1 MAPAFS
7 RADASDMSDPRV
19 PYIEVRRVRWFA
31 VALAVTAIGL
41 AGCGDD
47 DGDRGVASAVPDI
60 DRISADRGA
69 GGEAILIKTRVRVAR
84 GGGGGGEVLR
94 GSRIG
99 DSAFCP
105 GGRFRDRQ
113 GGAGLGTVVK
123 TFRCPN
129 GRLTITFSP
138 VGEQSCARQ
147 SSSWRIVNGS
157 GRFEGLRGHGRMKVR
172 FGTAAPSEGRETF
185 TGKVAR

>member
-1 MAPAFS
+1 
-7 RADASDMSDPRV
+7 MSDLRV
-19 PYIEVRRVRWFA
+19 PYIEMRRVRWFA
-31 VALAVTAIGL
+31 AALAVTAIGL

-47 DGDRGVASAVPDI
+47 DRDGGVASAVPDV

-69 GGEAILIKTRVRVAR
+69 GGEAIVIKTRLTIPV
-84 GGGGGGEVLR
+84 GEVLP
-94 GSRIG
+94 GSVIG

-105 GGRFRDRQ
+105 DGRFRDRH

-138 VGEQSCARQ
+138 VGKQSCARQ

-157 GRFEGLRGHGRMKVR
+157 GSFEGLRGHGRMKVR
-172 FGTAAPSEGRETF
+172 FGSAAPSEGRETF
-185 TGKVAR
+185 TGTVAR

>member
-7 RADASDMSDPRV
+7 RADASDMSDLRV
-19 PYIEVRRVRWFA
+19 PHIEIRRLHWFA
-31 VALAVTAIGL
+31 VALAATAIGL

-47 DGDRGVASAVPDI
+47 EGDKSGTSAASAV

-69 GGEAILIKTRVRVAR
+69 GGEAILIKTRLTIPV
-84 GGGGGGEVLR
+84 GEVLP
-94 GSRIG
+94 GSFIG
-99 DSAFCP
+99 DAPFCP
-105 GGRFRDRQ
+105 GGRFRDRR

-185 TGKVAR
+185 TGTVAR